1 MFVLQDSLGVIAR
14 TFVSL
19 ALSPL
24 VWESEPRCNDELDAL
39 VLGSLT
45 HPLLAPQG
53 GFDSLGGPLRR
64 ACCMAPQ
71 SERKARGGVGTS
83 GSLFVSI
90 LGGVRDEEV
99 STNYVEGLSAAV
111 AREFLE
117 EVRLFGHEEEED
129 LCLEESSE

>member
-19 ALSPL
+19 SLSPL

-53 GFDSLGGPLRR
+53 GFDSLGSPLRR
-64 ACCMAPQ
+64 DVRVVWH
-71 SERKARGGVGTS
+71 RKVKGR
-83 GSLFVSI
+83 
-90 LGGVRDEEV
+90 
-99 STNYVEGLSAAV
+99 
-111 AREFLE
+111 
-117 EVRLFGHEEEED
+117 HEEE
-129 LCLEESSE
+129 LGRLEAFSFQFWVVFGTRK